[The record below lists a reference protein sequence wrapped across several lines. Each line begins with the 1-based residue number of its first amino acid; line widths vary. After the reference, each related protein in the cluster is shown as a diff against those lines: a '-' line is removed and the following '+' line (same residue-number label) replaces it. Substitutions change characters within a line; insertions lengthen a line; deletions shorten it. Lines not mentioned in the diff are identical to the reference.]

1 MLLGLLLPLNWNAN
15 LALSLHPKNQCQSA
29 IYVLLPSRVLF
40 FKVDTSMANFLKVS
54 KRIGNIWSRHGWRM
68 FGPLLFRNIS
78 YHGKRLLSKDL
89 REQGRS
95 SVDDIPGVE
104 THRSVSLSALGTIN
118 DNSKGAQPYQPIS
131 EAAFNTIIQT
141 LPFQPAEL
149 AFVDLG
155 SGKGRALLL
164 AARAGFKSVVGV
176 EFSEELHQAAT
187 RNIAAA
193 HGHVPH
199 VEKIQLI
206 HGDAVAYEPPHEA
219 VVLYLYNP
227 FDASVMKPV
236 IDKWCK
242 SMQQHSHAVWVI
254 YVNPM
259 EQALFA
265 DSPGFKLFS
274 WSAGVAVF
282 CR

>member
-1 MLLGLLLPLNWNAN
+1 M
-15 LALSLHPKNQCQSA
+15 A
-29 IYVLLPSRVLF
+29 I
-40 FKVDTSMANFLKVS
+40 FLKVS

-68 FGPLLFRNIS
+68 FGPLLLYNIN
-78 YHGKRLLSKDL
+78 YHGKRLLSKNL
-89 REQGRS
+89 RGQDRS

-131 EAAFNTIIQT
+131 ESAFNAIVKT
-141 LPFQPAEL
+141 LPFHPAEL

-164 AARAGFKSVVGV
+164 AAKAGFKSVVGV

-187 RNIAAA
+187 RNMAAA
-193 HGHVPH
+193 HGHVQH

-206 HGDAVAYEPPHEA
+206 HGDAVAYEPPREA
-219 VVLYLYNP
+219 AVLYLYNP

-236 IDKWCK
+236 VDKWCK

-254 YVNPM
+254 YVNPV

-265 DSPGFKLFS
+265 DSPEFRLFS
-274 WSAGVAVF
+274 SSAGVAIF
-282 CR
+282 YR